1 MFHQHVV
8 FQDAYLGDDTRVV
21 VALAF
26 PHHHGAVDRFPARQE
41 FGFGEDVPFFAGFFS
56 HFHAAAALGF
66 QPGGAFEREGF
77 GDEIILVFVIVGDV
91 FVVDDA
97 REQVV
102 GFIAAA
108 PTGAAFAAAAFRPVI
123 IVFVVVEW
131 VGVVGWGW
139 GRRYGGCGE

>member
-1 MFHQHVV
+1 M
-8 FQDAYLGDDTRVV
+8 
-21 VALAF
+21 
-26 PHHHGAVDRFPARQE
+26 
-41 FGFGEDVPFFAGFFS
+41 PFFAGFFP
-56 HFHAAAALGF
+56 HFHAATALGF

-77 GDEIILVFVIVGDV
+77 GDEIIVVFVIVGDV
-91 FVVDDA
+91 FVVDEA

-108 PTGAAFAAAAFRPVI
+108 PAGAAFAAAAFRPVI
-123 IVFVVVEW
+123 VVFVVVEW

>member
-1 MFHQHVV
+1 M
-8 FQDAYLGDDTRVV
+8 GDEARVV

-26 PHHHGAVDRFPARQE
+26 PHHHGAVDGFPARQE
-41 FGFGEDVPFFAGFFS
+41 FGFGDDVSFFAGFFP

-66 QPGGAFEREGF
+66 QSGGAFEREGF
-77 GDEIILVFVIVGDV
+77 RDEVVVFIIVGDV

-108 PTGAAFAAAAFRPVI
+108 PAGAAFAAAAFRPVI
-123 IVFVVVEW
+123 VVFVVFER
-131 VGVVGWGW
+131 VGVVGRGW
-139 GRRYGGCGE
+139 GRRYRGCGE